1 MNIAIFASGSGS
13 NFQAIAEACADGT
26 IGGRVVLCVAS
37 RPDAGVISRAASM
50 GIPQTILEGAADQ
63 WAPRVLEELRALNV
77 DLIALAGFMKRVP
90 SLLVQAFPDRI
101 INIHPSL
108 LPEFGGQGMYGMNVH
123 RAVLAAGKNI
133 SGATVHLVDEQYDT
147 GPILLQESVPV
158 LPEDQPEDLAARVLS
173 VEHRLYPAAVKA
185 FAEGRVSRKGATLTV
200 ETKRP

>member
-1 MNIAIFASGSGS
+1 
-13 NFQAIAEACADGT
+13 
-26 IGGRVVLCVAS
+26 
-37 RPDAGVISRAASM
+37 M
-50 GIPQTILEGAADQ
+50 GIPQTVLEGDADQ
-63 WAPRVLEELRALNV
+63 WAPRILQELRAVNA

-90 SLLVQAFPDRI
+90 STLVQAFPDRI

-133 SGATVHLVDEQYDT
+133 SGATVHLVDEEYDT

-158 LPEDQPEDLAARVLS
+158 LPEDKPEDLAARVLS
-173 VEHRLYPAAVKA
+173 VEHRLYPAAIKA
-185 FAEGRVSRKGATLTV
+185 FTEGRISRKGAIVTV